1 MFADPQTVTVN
12 AVAKNMARFLVS
24 GTKAEYQTP
33 DEMFKLT
40 ISHTKNKDRVRSMV
54 RVDQREIVTNPLD
67 STNDYDTLSFYF
79 VIDRPVYGFT
89 TAQVEQLAA
98 GLKTW
103 LDNTA
108 IGKLLGSES

>member
-12 AVAKNMARFLVS
+12 AVAKNMARYLVQ

-33 DEMFKLT
+33 DEMFKMT
-40 ISHTKNKDRVRSMV
+40 ISHTKSKDRIRSMA

-67 STNDYDTLSFYF
+67 SSNDYDTLSFYF

-89 TAQVEQLAA
+89 TAQVEQLVA

>member
-12 AVAKNMARFLVS
+12 SVAKNMARYLVQ

-40 ISHTKNKDRVRSMV
+40 ISHTKAKDRVRSMV

-67 STNDYDTLSFYF
+67 SSNDYDTLSFYF
-79 VIDRPVYGFT
+79 VIDRPIYGFT
-89 TAQVEQLAA
+89 TTQVEQIVA

-108 IGKLLGSES
+108 IGKLIGSES